1 MRRWACRLEGTALA
15 VLLAM
20 APLASVLAVE
30 APAEQTGL
38 VGTIIA
44 VVPESRTVVV
54 DVPLDRGVL
63 RVGAELTGKTR
74 IVAGGAPASFEALKA
89 GARVRLAIRRIPT
102 GTEATLV
109 EVLREPAR

>member
-1 MRRWACRLEGTALA
+1 MRRRACRLEGMAFAL
-15 VLLAM
+15 LLAM
-20 APLASVLAVE
+20 APLASALAAE
-30 APAEQTGL
+30 APAERTGL

-54 DVPLDRGVL
+54 DVPLEQSVL
-63 RVGAELTGKTR
+63 RVGAELTEKTR
-74 IVAGGAPASFEALKA
+74 IVAGGAPAAFEALKA

-109 EVLREPAR
+109 EVLGEPAR